1 MNFIT
6 KISDLLYRR
15 QKVLEMVAVFLI
27 FSVVAFRFD
36 RNNRILIWSDYP
48 LIALIIVL
56 LVILIALVWVRI
68 EKIKMKSF
76 IEELKKNSSE
86 KYSIIEEKLN
96 ALSLRQREVFD
107 HIVQGKS
114 NKEIITILNIELST
128 LKTHINQI
136 YKVLEVK
143 TRKEA
148 QSVGKLLGKDD

>member
-1 MNFIT
+1 
-6 KISDLLYRR
+6 
-15 QKVLEMVAVFLI
+15 
-27 FSVVAFRFD
+27 
-36 RNNRILIWSDYP
+36 
-48 LIALIIVL
+48 
-56 LVILIALVWVRI
+56 
-68 EKIKMKSF
+68 MKSF